1 MANRQRGTQSVT
13 FFHGL
18 GTAMRPCLFCG
29 NTNGTPTDEHVLQH
43 AFGTTLVLD
52 EDVCGT
58 CNTHVFSGLDDA
70 LVKLA
75 RRYAYRTHPDMMKR
89 GTPIDGQ
96 LWLLRPDEGPWLS
109 YRLTKTITPLL
120 LPQLVQLPCGEWRM
134 MASVE
139 DHARGVPKRFLQ
151 ELRAGV
157 RKTEALVCSVESPPV
172 EPAVIRSGPGQFA
185 LRGADAEA
193 VHALGELVQSGTLLA
208 GMRLNEQIT
217 TRQADNTWLTTR
229 TEINLGSCRR
239 ALAKTALNAICAVL
253 GPDEARM
260 PRYDPL
266 RNFAYRG
273 GHASGGDFV
282 RIEVEPKYDPLSC
295 CFADPG
301 EHAVVIL
308 PTEDGLQV
316 FIVLFGLLFAVI
328 RADEASLSVGGS
340 PQRLGVFVQ
349 NYRSGARETF
359 RMTDNP
365 AWFAE
370 RLARMGLPPPSPASA

>member
-1 MANRQRGTQSVT
+1 
-13 FFHGL
+13 
-18 GTAMRPCLFCG
+18 MRPCLFCG
-29 NTNGTPTDEHVLQH
+29 DSNGTPTDEHVLQH

-58 CNTHVFSGLDDA
+58 CNTQVFSGLDDA

-75 RRYAYRTHPDMMKR
+75 RRYAYHTHPDMMRK

-96 LWLLRPDEGPWLS
+96 LWLLRPEEGPWLT

-120 LPQLVQLPCGEWRM
+120 LPQLVQLPGGEWRM

-139 DHARGVPKRFLQ
+139 DHARGVPERFLQ
-151 ELRAGV
+151 ELRSGAL
-157 RKTEALVCSVESPPV
+157 KTGALVCAGESPPV
-172 EPAVIRSGPGQFA
+172 EAAVIRSGAGQFA
-185 LRGADAEA
+185 LRGADTAA
-193 VHALGELVQSGTLLA
+193 IDVLAGLVQSRALLA
-208 GMRLNEQIT
+208 GMRVNEQIVS
-217 TRQADNTWLTTR
+217 RQVDNTWFTTT
-229 TEINLGSCRR
+229 TEIDLGGCQR

-266 RNFAYRG
+266 RTFAYQG
-273 GHASGGDFV
+273 ASSSGDEFV
-282 RIEVEPKYDPLSC
+282 TIEVEPKDEPLAC

-308 PTEDGLQV
+308 PTEEGLQV

-328 RADEASLSVGGS
+328 RADDSSLSHGGL

-349 NYRSGARETF
+349 DYRSRTHAIF
-359 RMTDNP
+359 RMRDNP
-365 AWFAE
+365 SWFAE
-370 RLARMGLPPPSPASA
+370 RLARIEASPPSGSG